1 MNDGDGAA
9 AAPVAAEV
17 TKVEAIPFTVG
28 QSVLHPKHGLGRV
41 KGTEERDVAGSRQ
54 LYVIVE
60 FARLSLTVG
69 IPETALPTSGLR
81 RPMTPE
87 DLQPALEMLS
97 GTPAPAQRQWSRRA
111 SEHEIKLNSGEP
123 EQLAE
128 VLRDL
133 SPRRGR
139 GRDGVIFRE
148 ALARLSEELAIADE
162 SDYESAT
169 AKIEALLPPEVV
181 NTRER

>member
-1 MNDGDGAA
+1 
-9 AAPVAAEV
+9 
-17 TKVEAIPFTVG
+17 
-28 QSVLHPKHGLGRV
+28 
-41 KGTEERDVAGSRQ
+41 
-54 LYVIVE
+54 
-60 FARLSLTVG
+60 
-69 IPETALPTSGLR
+69 
-81 RPMTPE
+81 
-87 DLQPALEMLS
+87 MLS